1 VLKIETHTHD
11 DRTLH
16 LTVEVPDER
25 VRPALQ
31 AAARQLSKRHPIAG
45 FRPGKAPYEHV
56 VRQFGE
62 RALYEAAIDEL
73 GQKVYEEALDQ
84 EKVEAYG
91 PGALEDMQL
100 KPLVLKFSVPL
111 KPEVDM
117 GDYHALRVPFAA
129 PTVSADEV
137 QRVLDT
143 LRERQAV
150 LEPVERPAALGDV
163 ATLDINSFLN
173 EGLNP
178 SDFLITDKDVAV
190 QLDAQTDWP
199 MPGFAPQV
207 VGMSA
212 GETRKFDLNFAADYA
227 NESLRGQTAHFE
239 VTCKE
244 VKSRSL
250 PEWNDDL
257 AKEVGDFQTLDEL
270 RDRVRQDLE
279 KQANRSADREYA
291 DKVLEQLVAQS
302 TIKYPP
308 VLLAQEVDDL
318 LADLDNR
325 LREQRLTLDDY
336 LKIEKKTREQLR
348 QEYEPRAAAR
358 LKRALVLGRVVEHEQ
373 LDVQPHEVVGEIDRM
388 SVAMGDQAGRVRD
401 YLNSDRAR
409 QSLTIDLLTNKAV
422 ERLVA
427 IAKGEALP
435 APPAPGAVSSPGERR
450 ERGALGAE
458 SAPAEAQPETAPA
471 EASPQS

>member
-1 VLKIETHTHD
+1 MLKIETHTHA

-16 LTVEVPDER
+16 MTVEVPEER

-31 AAARQLSKRHPIAG
+31 AAARQISKRYPVAG

-62 RALYEAAIDEL
+62 RAVYEAAIDEL
-73 GQKVYEEALDQ
+73 GQKVYAEALDQ
-84 EKVEAYG
+84 EKIEAYG
-91 PGALEDMQL
+91 PGSLEDMQL
-100 KPLVLKFSVPL
+100 KPMVLKFTVPL
-111 KPEVDM
+111 KPEVDL
-117 GDYHALRVPFAA
+117 GDYRALRLPYTA
-129 PTVSADEV
+129 PVIADEEV

-150 LEPVERPAALGDV
+150 LEPVERPAAPGDV
-163 ATLDINSFLN
+163 AILDINAFLN

-178 SDFLITDKDVAV
+178 SDFLMTDKDVSV
-190 QLDAQTDWP
+190 QLDAQADWP
-199 MPGFAPQV
+199 MPGFAAQV
-207 VGMSA
+207 TGIAA
-212 GETRKFDLNFAADYA
+212 GETRKFDLAFADDYA

-239 VTCKE
+239 VVCKE
-244 VKSRSL
+244 IKSRTL

-270 RDRVRQDLE
+270 RARVRSDLE
-279 KQANRSADREYA
+279 KQASRAADREYA
-291 DKVLEQLVAQS
+291 DKVLEQLVGQS
-302 TIKYPP
+302 TITFPP
-308 VLLAQEVDDL
+308 VLLEQEVDDL

-336 LKIEKKTREQLR
+336 LKIEKKTREMLR
-348 QEYEPRAAAR
+348 EEYKPRAEAR
-358 LKRALVLGRVVEHEQ
+358 LKRALVLGRVVELDQ
-373 LDVQPHEVVGEIDRM
+373 LEVQPHEVVGEIDRM
-388 SVAMGDQAGRVRD
+388 SVALGEQAGQMRT

-409 QSLTIDLLTNKAV
+409 QSLTLDLLTNKAV

-427 IAKGEALP
+427 IAKGEASS
-435 APPAPGAVSSPGERR
+435 AADGA
-450 ERGALGAE
+450 

-471 EASPQS
+471 DPERAPSA